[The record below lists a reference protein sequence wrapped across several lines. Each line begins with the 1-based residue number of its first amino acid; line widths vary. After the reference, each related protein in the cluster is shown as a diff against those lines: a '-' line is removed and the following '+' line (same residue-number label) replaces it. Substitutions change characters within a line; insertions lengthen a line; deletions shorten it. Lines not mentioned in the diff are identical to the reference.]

1 MLAWLMHSLLPEPP
15 LVWRGHGG
23 KVNIAVKTGLSA
35 AFFTSLACGSQQRPA
50 EAAPAGPA
58 VTEGASATES
68 IAEARCARE
77 SRCDNIGADKK
88 FSSMEDCIIRIRE
101 DWREDLS
108 TRECRSGINE
118 TQLNQCLSEVRE
130 EECSSPFDTLER
142 VAACT
147 AGQICAD

>member
-1 MLAWLMHSLLPEPP
+1 M
-15 LVWRGHGG
+15 
-23 KVNIAVKTGLSA
+23 NIAIKTGLSA
-35 AFFTSLACGSQQRPA
+35 AFVMSLACGSQQRPA
-50 EAAPAGPA
+50 DAARAEPV

-88 FSSMEDCIIRIRE
+88 FSAMEDCVIRIRE
-101 DWREDLS
+101 EWREDLS
-108 TRECRSGINE
+108 IRECPSGINE

-130 EECSSPFDTLER
+130 EECSNPFDTLER

-147 AGQICAD
+147 VSQICAD